1 VSKFESAFDARVSQA
16 RHSLTSGFTAK
27 TQAGALLATHVGA
40 LTRRMALPPE
50 RNYEASHFD
59 DFTAAFNE
67 SLNGLAISREV
78 LWAPLINATS
88 LPAFA
93 SFAAA
98 SVPTFDGAGAVALQ
112 RAAFGPWRTG
122 EDGFSVMPLDASQP
136 FFVPVLHIVPFLQV
150 QQYVLLDLYGSI
162 ADMRLALDA
171 VLQTGT
177 PHQTDLLPLPDSGG
191 ATRPS
196 SVLFSPVFKA
206 GGASAPGASNGSAI
220 IGFSGVVF
228 AWGDMVFDV
237 LAQARETGVLARVTS
252 PSGRTAMF
260 ALQGGTA
267 QEIDVNTMREQQFE
281 RYKQQLSG
289 TFGSGWAV
297 DVWPTR
303 QLYDTYVTD
312 APRRE
317 AIVVAMVVVFVCCV
331 FGLYDF
337 VAATRAAML
346 TRMWAATEAVVADVF
361 PHSIKR
367 RLVAEQLTRR
377 RRAEKAAVAPGMLST
392 AAAAVSNALER
403 RASGMT
409 ALSPLDVAAIE
420 AALAA
425 ADVDET
431 AAGDSGSPTLPL
443 ASFIA
448 DSYPAATVV
457 FADIG
462 AAAV

>member
-1 VSKFESAFDARVSQA
+1 
-16 RHSLTSGFTAK
+16 
-27 TQAGALLATHVGA
+27 
-40 LTRRMALPPE
+40 
-50 RNYEASHFD
+50 
-59 DFTAAFNE
+59 
-67 SLNGLAISREV
+67 
-78 LWAPLINATS
+78 
-88 LPAFA
+88 
-93 SFAAA
+93 
-98 SVPTFDGAGAVALQ
+98 
-112 RAAFGPWRTG
+112 
-122 EDGFSVMPLDASQP
+122 
-136 FFVPVLHIVPFLQV
+136 
-150 QQYVLLDLYGSI
+150 
-162 ADMRLALDA
+162 
-171 VLQTGT
+171 
-177 PHQTDLLPLPDSGG
+177 
-191 ATRPS
+191 
-196 SVLFSPVFKA
+196 
-206 GGASAPGASNGSAI
+206 
-220 IGFSGVVF
+220 
-228 AWGDMVFDV
+228 
-237 LAQARETGVLARVTS
+237 VLARVTS

-431 AAGDSGSPTLPL
+431 AAGNSGSPTLPL

-462 AAAV
+462 AWRCGPWRCGPRVMSRRTRLTLL